1 MVSLLILDCVKTGLF
16 IKSTKTKES
25 VMGTVPANKNEQ
37 NFQENANSNLGLLE
51 EKVIRLVD
59 MVKASKQEILT
70 VKQLNQVLHEANQT
84 LQEENQMLKH
94 QLMRA
99 ESSLVTETKDLE
111 DLSQEKMM
119 TKMILD
125 DLIKSIDSLVEQKE

>member
-1 MVSLLILDCVKTGLF
+1 
-16 IKSTKTKES
+16 
-25 VMGTVPANKNEQ
+25 MGTMPANKNEQ
-37 NFQENANSNLGLLE
+37 NFQENSNLNLSLLE

-59 MVKASKQEILT
+59 MVMTLKKDNQACKLNNQNLQE
-70 VKQLNQVLHEANQT
+70 VNQA

-111 DLSQEKMM
+111 ELSQEKMM

-125 DLIKSIDSLVEQKE
+125 DLIKSIDSLVDQKE

>member
-1 MVSLLILDCVKTGLF
+1 
-16 IKSTKTKES
+16 
-25 VMGTVPANKNEQ
+25 MGTMPANKNEQ
-37 NFQENANSNLGLLE
+37 NFQENSNSNLSLLE
-51 EKVIRLVD
+51 ERVVRLVD
-59 MVKASKQEILT
+59 MVKASKLESQTYKQE
-70 VKQLNQVLHEANQT
+70 NQS

-111 DLSQEKMM
+111 ELSQEKMM

-125 DLIKSIDSLVEQKE
+125 DLIRSIDSLVDQKE